1 MDRFN
6 AMRVFTRIVE
16 LGGFARAADSLQLP
30 RASVTILIKQLEAHL
45 GVQLLHRTTRQV
57 SPTLDG
63 AAYYQRCIRL
73 LADLEE
79 AEAAFSLGR
88 HNPRGTLRV
97 DMPAGIG
104 HLIVMPALPEF
115 SARYPLLELEI
126 GLNDRPVDLI
136 REGVDCALRGGPLL
150 DESLVARP
158 LAQLAQ
164 VTCASPGYLREHG
177 VPTSVAQLQGHRMV
191 EYFSAVSGKRYG
203 LEFLVDGELLEVNLP
218 KQVAVNSAD
227 GYLAACEAG
236 YGLIQTPYYHAARQL
251 QAGVLQEVLAE
262 HAPPPLPLTAL
273 YPPQRHLSTRIRVFV
288 DWLVDLFARQ
298 DELIRGRNQG
308 RARAA
313 KRPRQGG
320 RG

>member
-79 AEAAFSLGR
+79 AEAAFSQGR
-88 HNPRGTLRV
+88 HNPRGILRI

-115 SARYPLLELEI
+115 CARYPLLELEI

-158 LAQLAQ
+158 LAWLTQ

-203 LEFLVDGELLEVNLP
+203 LEFLVDGQLHEITLP
-218 KQVAVNSAD
+218 KQVAVNSAE

-236 YGLIQTPYYHAARQL
+236 YGLVQTPYYHAARQL
-251 QAGVLQEVLAE
+251 RAGLLQEVLAA
-262 HAPPPLPLTAL
+262 HAPPPMPLTAL
-273 YPPQRHLSTRIRVFV
+273 YPPQRHLSTRVRVFI
-288 DWLVDLFARQ
+288 DWLVELFARP
-298 DELIRGRNQG
+298 DELIRGRN
-308 RARAA
+308 
-313 KRPRQGG
+313 
-320 RG
+320 